1 MATKAIQTECSD
13 KHCPT
18 HGHFSTH
25 GARIEGIVKT
35 DKMKRSAVV
44 ERPFFLY
51 SAKYEGY
58 EKRTT
63 RVTAHNPD
71 CIRAKAGDKVIV
83 KECRPISKLK
93 SFVIVEKVVK

>member
-1 MATKAIQTECSD
+1 MATKTAQAECND
-13 KHCPT
+13 THCPT

-25 GARIEGIVKT
+25 GARIEGTVKT
-35 DKMKRSAVV
+35 DKMKRSAIV

-51 SAKYEGY
+51 SSKYEGY

-71 CIRAKAGDKVIV
+71 CIKAKAGDKVIL
-83 KECRPISKLK
+83 KGCRPISKFK
-93 SFVIVEKVVK
+93 SFVIVEKVK